1 MAADFFERNRQD
13 KIELIEGLLREGQL
27 ATFAGSFGMGKSPV
41 IADLT
46 VRFVNGLEWC
56 GRRVERRPVIAIDCE
71 TAGPDYK
78 NTISAIAARLGVP
91 VPRVPNELDVYLE
104 HDDMSERGTAELV
117 TTVSQPG
124 HEPKIAL
131 IEAALSVKP
140 NAVVFIDPLEMFFRL
155 DTLKKAEVLHLYRA
169 LRSLLAKF
177 QHAAF
182 FATFNLRKRDKRL
195 RKADLLADPRDW
207 LEEVC
212 GSLDLLNRSD
222 VRLGIDVQRDEVRVM
237 NGIVRAREMHPLLI
251 RPFLNRDDRPA
262 GFEQVPP
269 DQLEILASLTSKQME
284 YWEKLP
290 QQFKFEQVADQI
302 VPRSTLSRLIKAAVS
317 FGALIKA
324 DDGVFKKAS
333 T

>member
-1 MAADFFERNRQD
+1 MTSNFFERHCEERID
-13 KIELIEGLLREGQL
+13 LIEGLLREGQL
-27 ATFAGSFGMGKSPV
+27 AAFAGPFGIGKSPV

-46 VRFVNGLEWC
+46 VRFIHGLDWC
-56 GRRVERRPVIAIDCE
+56 GRRIERRPVIAIDCE

-78 NTISAIAARLGVP
+78 NAISVIADRLGVA
-91 VPRVPNELDVYLE
+91 VPRVPEELDVYLE
-104 HDDMSERGTAELV
+104 HDDMSERGTAALV
-117 TTVSQPG
+117 TAVSQLG
-124 HEPKIAL
+124 HEPKIDL
-131 IEAALSVKP
+131 IEASLKTKP

-169 LRSLLAKF
+169 LRNLLAKF
-177 QHAAF
+177 QHAALF
-182 FATFNLRKRDKRL
+182 TSFNLRKRDKRL

-222 VRLGIDVQRDEVRVM
+222 VRLGIDVQRDEVRVI
-237 NGIVRAREMHPLLI
+237 NGIVRGREMHPLLI
-251 RPFLNRDDRPA
+251 RTFLDRDDRPA
-262 GFEQVPP
+262 GFEQASP

-284 YWEKLP
+284 YWERLP
-290 QQFKFEQVADQI
+290 QQFKFEQVADQT
-302 VPRSTLSRLIKAAVS
+302 VPRSTLSRLIRAAVS

-324 DDGVFKKAS
+324 DDGSFKKAS